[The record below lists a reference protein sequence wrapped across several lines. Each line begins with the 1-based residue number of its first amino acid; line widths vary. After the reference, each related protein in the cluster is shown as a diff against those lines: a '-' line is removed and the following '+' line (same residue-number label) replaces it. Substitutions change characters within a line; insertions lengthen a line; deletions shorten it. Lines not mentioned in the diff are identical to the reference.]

1 MTTRREFLCGA
12 AGASS
17 AAARSGRPALT
28 LFLAGDV
35 MTGRAI
41 DQVLPHP
48 SNPRLQ
54 EPFMKSALG
63 YLRLAERAAGPIL
76 RPVDFSY
83 IWGDA
88 LAEFDRRKPDLRIV
102 NLETSITTSDDFA
115 PKGINYRMHPK
126 NAACLKA
133 ARFDCAVLANNHIL
147 DFGVAGLLETLETL
161 AALKIRAA
169 GAGRNLREA
178 QAPAVLEP
186 AGKPRVL
193 VFGFGTPGAGV
204 PAHWA
209 AGATRPG
216 VNFLPDFSIG
226 VAKAVAAQIGAHR
239 RPGDVV
245 VASIHW
251 GPNWGY
257 TIPREHREFA
267 RRLIDEAEVDLI
279 HGHSSHHP
287 IGVEVYQSRPVLY
300 GCGDFINDYEGIEGY
315 EAYRSHLVLMYFV
328 TLDARSRR
336 LLGLEMTPLRIR
348 RFRLERAR
356 REEAAWLRDMFTREG
371 RAFNTAAELNAD
383 PTLTLAWREAPRG

>member
-17 AAARSGRPALT
+17 AAARSERPALT

-48 SNPRLQ
+48 SNPRLE
-54 EPFMKSALG
+54 EPFMRSALG
-63 YLRLAERAAGPIL
+63 YLRLAERAAGPIF
-76 RPVDFSY
+76 RPVDLSY

-102 NLETSITTSDDFA
+102 NLETTITTSDDFA

-161 AALKIRAA
+161 AALKIRTA

-193 VFGFGTPGAGV
+193 VFGFGAPGAGV
-204 PAHWA
+204 PPHWA

-226 VAKAVAAQIGAHR
+226 AAKAVAAQIRAHR
-239 RPGDVV
+239 RPGDVA

-287 IGVEVYQSRPVLY
+287 IGIEVYQGRPVLY

-315 EAYRSHLVLMYFV
+315 EAFRSHLVLMYFV
-328 TLDARSRR
+328 TLEAGSRR
-336 LLGLEMTPLRIR
+336 LLGLEMTPLKIR

-356 REEAAWLRDMFTREG
+356 REEAVWLRDMFTREG
-371 RAFNTAAELNAD
+371 RALNTAAALNAD
-383 PTLTLAWREAPRG
+383 LTLTLGWREVPRG